1 MNIFC
6 CSATQ
11 SLLQSAGVP
20 PFSVSLGNLSPPN
33 VFLRG
38 TFLPANDGDTEALN
52 HVESGQAISVDC
64 RGPTKQS
71 GVDFMIASFSPKI
84 EVAR

>member
-6 CSATQ
+6 CSATR
-11 SLLQSAGVP
+11 SLLQLAGVP

-33 VFLRG
+33 
-38 TFLPANDGDTEALN
+38 TFLPANDGDTEASN
-52 HVESGQAISVDC
+52 HLESGQAISVDC
-64 RGPTKQS
+64 RGRNKQS
-71 GVDFMIASFSPKI
+71 GVDFMIASFPPKI